1 MSRTKN
7 TIKNTASGFV
17 IKILTLVLH
26 FASRTVFVVY
36 LGNEFLS
43 VNGLLSSVFSFLNI
57 TELGIG
63 AALVFAMYDPI
74 ANDNKEK
81 VKQYVAFYKKIYSY
95 LGLAVICIGI
105 FLLPFVNWLIPTDS
119 TTVNIYLAYVLFVA
133 NSACSYFFYVARGGF
148 LSAMQQEYKLTLSN
162 CIAQISTVCLQIT
175 VLVFLEN
182 FYLYLAVPTVV
193 LITQRIANGI
203 MIGKWHPYIKEK
215 PEGKLSKEDKLP
227 IFKNTYG
234 LAIAK
239 ISAIMNNAVDNI
251 VITAVIGL
259 TTVGP
264 YSNYILIINMIS
276 GFASI
281 GFIAVRPS
289 VGNLH
294 ASSTKEHKKEIFY
307 SLRLLS
313 FWIYGICGV
322 CYVCIIQKFIPIWVG
337 DNYLMSLSLAI
348 MVALNFIVIGFNSAV
363 SIFREGCGLY
373 YIGRYRPIFTALL
386 NVGLS
391 IVFGKLWGSTG
402 IIAAT
407 TLSIVLT
414 TIWYDA
420 YIVFKYVF
428 KEKPTI
434 YLAKYALELLLI
446 AMFGSLSFWLCNLAN
461 IDGIFGLIVRA
472 FICLVSFNVM
482 FWLVYH
488 KSASYK
494 KISSLVLSFV
504 KRHND

>member
-7 TIKNTASGFV
+7 TIKNTASGFL

-26 FASRTVFVVY
+26 FASRTIFVLY

-63 AALVFAMYDPI
+63 AALVFAMYEPI
-74 ANDNKEK
+74 AKGDQEK
-81 VKQYVAFYKKIYSY
+81 IKQYVAYYKKVYSY
-95 LGLAVICIGI
+95 LGLAVIAIGVV
-105 FLLPFVNWLIPTDS
+105 LLPFVNWLVPTDS

-133 NSACSYFFYVARGGF
+133 SSACSYFFYVARGGF
-148 LSAMQQEYKLTLSN
+148 LSAMQQEYRLTWSN
-162 CIAQISTVCLQIT
+162 CIAQISTICIQIA
-175 VLVFLEN
+175 VLVIWKN
-182 FYLYLAVPTVV
+182 FYLYLAVPIVV
-193 LITQRIANGI
+193 LVTQRTANGL
-203 MIGKWHPYIKEK
+203 MIGKWHPFIKEK
-215 PEGKLSKEDKLP
+215 PVGKLLKAEKLP

-239 ISAIMNNAVDNI
+239 VSAIMNNAVDNI

-264 YSNYILIINMIS
+264 YSNYVLVMNMIS

-281 GFIAVRPS
+281 GFLAVRPS

-294 ASSTKEHKKEIFY
+294 ASSSKEHKKEIFND
-307 SLRLLS
+307 LRLLS
-313 FWIYGICGV
+313 FWVYGICGV
-322 CYVCIIQKFIPIWVG
+322 CYVCLIQKFIPIWVG
-337 DNYLMSLSLAI
+337 DNYLMSLSLGI
-348 MVALNFIVIGFNSAV
+348 MVALNFVVIGLNSAV
-363 SIFREGCGLY
+363 NIFREGCGLY

-391 IVFGKLWGSTG
+391 IVCGKLWGATG

-407 TLSIVLT
+407 TLSVLLT

-420 YIVFKYVF
+420 YIVFKHIF
-428 KEKPTI
+428 SEKPTT
-434 YLAKYALELLLI
+434 YLCKYGLELVMI
-446 AMFGSLSFWLCNLAN
+446 ASFGAVSYWLCNLMPMT
-461 IDGIFGLIVRA
+461 GILGLIVRVVT
-472 FICLVSFNVM
+472 CLVVFNFL
-482 FWLVYH
+482 FWMVFH
-488 KSASYK
+488 HTQSYK
-494 KISSLVLSFV
+494 KISALVVSLV
-504 KRHND
+504 KRH